1 MARKSSLPWARCVL
15 GWMGAAVLKPAKSAG
30 SGKTRAGIERLRRE
44 LEERKRATAGA
55 QLPALP
61 GQAKGTEHTAAAA
74 PPPAEAPDSDDEA
87 LYAIVGEIPAD
98 LAVDYHYAHLFTEGD
113 DGRVDVASQAKI
125 ARVGRLMERP
135 VDDAGNKQP
144 RFSDREVR
152 KMLSEAHAQF
162 QRQGMEAF
170 LAECRQRLDTDD
182 ASVAE
187 SGHPTGARRG
197 TLRGGELALPHSYLK
212 AVASPPGKSQ
222 DNFKRR

>member
-1 MARKSSLPWARCVL
+1 
-15 GWMGAAVLKPAKSAG
+15 MGAAVLKPAKPAG

-44 LEERKRATAGA
+44 LEERKREGASRSATAWDPAGA
-55 QLPALP
+55 QLPALS
-61 GQAKGTEHTAAAA
+61 GQARGTEHKAAAA

-98 LAVDYHYAHLFTEGD
+98 LAVDYQYAHLFSEGD